1 MIVISNLYKQ
11 KSLAFNLRKQGFV
24 CVTVKFWFRKILCRY
39 ILINYNS
46 PNFLI
51 DSLKTKHNT
60 TKNAVL
66 IAERH

>member
-24 CVTVKFWFRKILCRY
+24 CVTVKLWFRKILCSY

-46 PNFLI
+46 TNIFN
-51 DSLKTKHNT
+51 K
-60 TKNAVL
+60 
-66 IAERH
+66 

>member
-24 CVTVKFWFRKILCRY
+24 CVTVKFWLRKILCIY

-51 DSLKTKHNT
+51 DSLKLSITQRKMPF
-60 TKNAVL
+60 
-66 IAERH
+66 

>member
-24 CVTVKFWFRKILCRY
+24 CVTVKFWLRKILCRY

-46 PNFLI
+46 TNFLI

>member
-11 KSLAFNLRKQGFV
+11 KKPCFQSRKQGFV
-24 CVTVKFWFRKILCRY
+24 CVTVKLWFRKILCRY